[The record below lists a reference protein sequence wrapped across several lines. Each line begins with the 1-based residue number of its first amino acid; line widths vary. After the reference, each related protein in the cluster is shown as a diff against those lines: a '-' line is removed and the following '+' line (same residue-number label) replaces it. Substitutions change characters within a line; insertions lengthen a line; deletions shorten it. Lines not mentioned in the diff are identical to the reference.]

1 MSLLVSFMDH
11 VLQCIVKGLRN
22 DRLENPL
29 AFYNLCA
36 LVGMAS
42 QDRGDVSLWMLGSP
56 HPYASFSCKD
66 GRDTGWG
73 KGKQNKGNLGLSGTG

>member
-1 MSLLVSFMDH
+1 M
-11 VLQCIVKGLRN
+11 LQCVVKGLRN
-22 DRLENPL
+22 GRLENPL

-42 QDRGDVSLWMLGSP
+42 QDHGDVSVWMLGSP
-56 HPYASFSCKD
+56 HPYGFPTFNCKE

-73 KGKQNKGNLGLSGTG
+73 KGKQTKGNLGLSGSG